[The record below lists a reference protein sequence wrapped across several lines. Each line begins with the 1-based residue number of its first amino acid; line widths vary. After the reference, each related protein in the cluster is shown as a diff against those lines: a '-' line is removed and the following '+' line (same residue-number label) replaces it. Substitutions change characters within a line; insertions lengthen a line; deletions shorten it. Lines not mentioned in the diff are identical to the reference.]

1 MAELHRGRDRERERQ
16 KSSTCSFIPQM
27 AKTARAVME
36 RRKEPELV
44 PGLPCGF
51 RVLSTRAYSTAFQ
64 GSLAGARS
72 EMEQQELKLAPW
84 MGCHCHRCS
93 SPCYITAL
101 PLKPYFKACL
111 LFVFRISLF
120 YLSLSQWVVWLIF
133 LKMRV
138 WLGEGYGKRYLP
150 SVDLLLKQPQQQGLV
165 QAKVRELE
173 LHPGFPTWV
182 TGLPTRVLTIE
193 HPLLPSQAH

>member
-1 MAELHRGRDRERERQ
+1 MYLFLKIYLFIHMAELHRGRDRERERQ

-72 EMEQQELKLAPW
+72 EMEQQELKLAPEW
-84 MGCHCHRCS
+84 DAIATGVAPPAILQHCPLNLILRHACILS
-93 SPCYITAL
+93 S
-101 PLKPYFKACL
+101 
-111 LFVFRISLF
+111 VFLYST
-120 YLSLSQWVVWLIF
+120 YLSLNELS
-133 LKMRV
+133 
-138 WLGEGYGKRYLP
+138 
-150 SVDLLLKQPQQQGLV
+150 DL
-165 QAKVRELE
+165 
-173 LHPGFPTWV
+173 FF
-182 TGLPTRVLTIE
+182 
-193 HPLLPSQAH
+193 